1 MFIGSFLSL
10 PVQVKQSTMR
20 EASMKTVSIAAIFFN
35 RLSPLGQGLSRF
47 FEGLATRTNRTSP
60 TLWLILYL
68 AGLVGWIA
76 FFHTNHTGEEFYHA
90 ADWSKEHQ
98 YFAVI
103 QQSLQSATMPWHTS
117 IPLQP
122 SQPTD
127 RFMAIPETL
136 SLLAPQI
143 QGLRWM
149 SLEHFVLLNHLIMFT
164 IGTLGWFALSWR
176 YQFPPFVAAIGFALF
191 AFNGHIVA
199 HIAAGHTMWN
209 AYYWL
214 PCLILLLLQSCE
226 RPPTLRLAM
235 LMALTLGAIVLQ
247 GGCHLYIWSLFF
259 LGLFFIVR
267 PWRHRMIAVAAVLS
281 VLLTAHRLAPAALTF
296 HSNVH
301 RLQGFA
307 STHALG
313 ESLLSRNLFNGS
325 IFPWEYDSYIGP
337 AAALFLL
344 VSLVLPLFI
353 PVCRRAFLRYWPLM
367 LPVVAFT
374 ALSFRSAPYFVLTYL
389 PVPLLGTQRVP
400 SRLVLLPLAVL
411 ITVACIGATNLL
423 SNCRRGWKALAGM
436 VGVVAT
442 ASTFWSLLRH
452 GYHWRLA
459 KMEMIASFRLIAGEK
474 PIPAIVS
481 KVDPMYVALVWSG
494 LAVSMVTL
502 TAMVW
507 WLRKTR
513 SQNTEVRSQESA

>member
-1 MFIGSFLSL
+1 MKPVLIADIFKNLRPWGQRLARFL
-10 PVQVKQSTMR
+10 
-20 EASMKTVSIAAIFFN
+20 
-35 RLSPLGQGLSRF
+35 
-47 FEGLATRTNRTSP
+47 EGLATP
-60 TLWLILYL
+60 TDRAFPALWVILYL
-68 AGLVGWIA
+68 AGLVGWLA

-103 QQSLQSATMPWHTS
+103 KQSLETATMPWHTS

-149 SLEHFVLLNHLIMFT
+149 SLEHFVLFNHLVMYT
-164 IGTLGWFALSWR
+164 IGTLGWYALSRR
-176 YQFPPFVAAIGFALF
+176 YRFPPFVAAIGFALF
-191 AFNGHIVA
+191 AFNGHLVA

-214 PCLILLLLQSCE
+214 PCLLLLLLQSCE

-247 GGCHLYIWSLFF
+247 GGCHLYIWCIFF
-259 LGLFFIVR
+259 MGLFFIVH
-267 PWRHRMIAVAAVLS
+267 PWRHRMVALAAVLS
-281 VLLTAHRLAPAALTF
+281 VLLTAHRFAPAALAF

-307 STHALG
+307 SAHAMG
-313 ESLLSRNLFNGS
+313 ESLLSRNLFDGS
-325 IFPWEYDSYIGP
+325 IFPWEYDCYIGP
-337 AAALFLL
+337 AAALFLM
-344 VSLVLPLFI
+344 VSMILPLLV
-353 PVCRRAFLRYWPLM
+353 PVSRRTLLRYWPLV
-367 LPVVAFT
+367 LPAAALT
-374 ALSFRSAPYFVLTYL
+374 ALSFRSAPYFVLNYI
-389 PVPLLGTQRVP
+389 PVPMLGTQRVP
-400 SRLVLLPLAVL
+400 SRLVLLPLVVL

-423 SNCRRGWKALAGM
+423 SNCRRGWKALAGAI
-436 VGVVAT
+436 GLVAT

-459 KMEMIASFRLIAGEK
+459 KMEMTSSFRLLAGEK
-474 PIPAIVS
+474 PIPTIVA
-481 KVDPMYVALVWSG
+481 KVDPVYVAVVWSG
-494 LAVSMVTL
+494 LAISIVTL
-502 TAMVW
+502 AAIAW

-513 SQNTEVRSQESA
+513 KRKTEVRSQETA

>member
-1 MFIGSFLSL
+1 MK
-10 PVQVKQSTMR
+10 PVSD
-20 EASMKTVSIAAIFFN
+20 AAIFKSLN
-35 RLSPLGQGLSRF
+35 PLGQKLARF
-47 FEGLATRTNRTSP
+47 LEGLATPTDRTFP
-60 TLWLILYL
+60 ALWVILYL

-76 FFHTNHTGEEFYHA
+76 FFHTSLAGAEFYHA

-103 QQSLQSATMPWHTS
+103 KQSLQTATMPWHTS

-127 RFMAIPETL
+127 RFLAIPETL

-143 QGLRWM
+143 QGLRWL
-149 SLEHFVLLNHLIMFT
+149 SIRNFVLLNHLLMFT
-164 IGTLGWFALSWR
+164 IGTLGWYALSR
-176 YQFPPFVAAIGFALF
+176 HFRFPPLVAAIGFALF
-191 AFNGHIVA
+191 AFNGHLVA

-259 LGLFFIVR
+259 MGLFFIVH
-267 PWRHRMIAVAAVLS
+267 PWRHRMIAAAAVLS
-281 VLLTAHRLAPAALTF
+281 VLLTAHRFAPAALVF
-296 HSNVH
+296 DANVH

-307 STHALG
+307 SAHALG
-313 ESLLSRNLFNGS
+313 DALLSRNLFDGS

-337 AAALFLL
+337 VAAFFLL
-344 VSLVLPLFI
+344 GSLILPVLI
-353 PVCRRAFLRYWPLM
+353 PICRRAFLRYWPLV
-367 LPVVAFT
+367 LPVAALT
-374 ALSFRSAPYFVLTYL
+374 ALSFRSAPYDVLNYV
-389 PVPLLGTQRVP
+389 PIPLLGTQRVP
-400 SRLVLLPLAVL
+400 SRLVLLPLIVL

-423 SNCRRGWKALAGM
+423 SNCRRGWKALAGA
-436 VGVVAT
+436 VGLVIGSSV
-442 ASTFWSLLRH
+442 FLSLFRH
-452 GYHWRLA
+452 GAQWRMSQ
-459 KMEMIASFRLIAGEK
+459 METIKAFRLMSGEK

-481 KVDPMYVALVWSG
+481 KVDPMYAAAVWSG
-494 LAVSMVTL
+494 LAISIVTL

-507 WLRKTR
+507 WLRRTG
-513 SQNTEVRSQESA
+513 SQKTEVRSQESA